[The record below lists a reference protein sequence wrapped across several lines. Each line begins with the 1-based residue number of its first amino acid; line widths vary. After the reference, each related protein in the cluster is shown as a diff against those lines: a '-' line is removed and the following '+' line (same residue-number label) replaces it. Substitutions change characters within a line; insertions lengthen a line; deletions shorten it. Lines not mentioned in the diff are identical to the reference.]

1 MIVYRDGARPE
12 AAAARLARLRRLVDR
27 GALAALLVEA
37 GEFEQGVLDAASPYR
52 DDWGPLER
60 RLRRLLLAAG
70 QAYLAGVRGGNAA
83 PHLDAARAALA
94 HLEAGPLPAVIPI
107 RPPEGYVHYAVDP
120 AGYALAAAAYGR
132 EAGAGRAAS
141 ALVVGVRSIGTSLSA
156 AVAAALH
163 AAPGI
168 TVRPRGEPGDR
179 RVVATPALAAY
190 CRGRLASGC
199 DVLVV
204 DEGPGATG
212 ETLAVVAGWLASLG
226 VGRERLVVLPSR
238 AHGMPLA
245 PEPRQAWFESIRKF
259 APPPDDARLAR
270 AAARFALAE
279 LVDLSGGAWRA
290 CVPGAAGLPACVVHE
305 RRKSLCRDER
315 GRCFALRYAGLGA
328 WGDAV
333 AERAGRLA
341 EAGLGPAPL
350 GSADGFLVLPWVE
363 GRPAGPAAARDRA
376 FLRALAAYLGARAR
390 VLRTGAAARTG
401 PILEMLEANAR
412 EALGGR
418 DAGLSAAVR
427 RLERLPEREAIVP
440 DARLDLHEWI
450 EGAHGYVKA
459 DALDHGD
466 GLRLPGPADPAW
478 DLAGAVVELGLDASA
493 AAELAARHA
502 AATRCHPREA
512 AEALAAYRAPY
523 AAWRLA
529 DALLSMREAEDGDR
543 PRFRRRAERYRRA
556 LGAALRAAA
565 GPANGSAR
573 RR

>member
-12 AAAARLARLRRLVDR
+12 PAAARLARLRRLVDR
-27 GALAALLVEA
+27 AAVAALLVEA
-37 GEFEQGVLDAASPYR
+37 GELEQGVLDAASPDR

-60 RLRRLLLAAG
+60 RLRSLSLAAG
-70 QAYLAGVRGGNAA
+70 HAYLAVDRGEDPA
-83 PHLDAARAALA
+83 PQLAAARAALA
-94 HLEAGPLPAVIPI
+94 RLEAGPLPAVIQV

-120 AGYALAAAAYGR
+120 AGYAAAAAAYGR
-132 EAGAGRAAS
+132 EAGPGRAAN

-156 AVAAALH
+156 AVAAALR
-163 AAPGI
+163 ARAGVTI
-168 TVRPRGEPGDR
+168 RPRGSPGGR
-179 RVVATPALAAY
+179 RVVATPALAAH
-190 CRGRLASGC
+190 CRARLAEGG
-199 DVLVV
+199 DVLLV

-212 ETLAVVAGWLASLG
+212 ETLAVVADWLASLG
-226 VGRERLVVLPSR
+226 VGRERLVLIPSR

-245 PEPRQAWFESIRKF
+245 PEHRRAWFEAARKF
-259 APPPDDARLAR
+259 APPPDDARPGR
-270 AAARFALAE
+270 AAARFGV
-279 LVDLSGGAWRA
+279 VDLLDLSAGAWRA

-305 RRKSLCRDER
+305 RRKYLCRDGR
-315 GRCFALRYAGLGA
+315 GRRYALRYAGLGA

-341 EAGLGPAPL
+341 DAGLGPPPL

-363 GRPAGPAAARDRA
+363 GRPAGPAATRDRA
-376 FLRALAAYLGARAR
+376 FLRALAAYLAARTR
-390 VLRTGAAARTG
+390 VLRTGAAAETG

-412 EALGGR
+412 EALDGR

-427 RLERLPEREAIVP
+427 RLERLPEREAIIP

-450 EGAHGYVKA
+450 VGAHGYVKV

-466 GLRLPGPADPAW
+466 GVRLPGPADPAW

-502 AATRCHPREA
+502 DATGDSRRGA
-512 AEALAAYRAPY
+512 AEALTAYLAPY

-529 DALLSMREAEDGDR
+529 DALLSMREAEGGDR
-543 PRFRRRAERYRRA
+543 LRFRLCAARYRRA
-556 LGAALRAAA
+556 LDAALRAAA
-565 GPANGSAR
+565 
-573 RR
+573 